1 MRPDLESA
9 RINVDGKVLTVRDAR
24 AQIAQLECETAQL
37 VLYRE
42 WCQIRIDAAEACEQ
56 WMLHGTKN
64 GWVIERNTTSR
75 AHHLLEALARVG
87 TNGDPKITYAELRRT
102 SVHKLAIARFAQA
115 AGDSRE
121 LATDPSIQS
130 ADLLAA
136 QVFVLQHDWSAAL
149 GSAIDAPVET
159 IALPAPSCLF
169 EFQVNGRWVL
179 LHATQR
185 DGEDPKYGV
194 FIHHAGVWFDWGHT
208 DTEQMVSGDRS
219 LGRALWLQVVA
230 VCIVLDSEVAERTVV
245 RADAALQKARARAGR
260 PPIRPYYV
268 VDLSRRRR
276 TTNEN
281 ARTQSTDRHVRLHF
295 RRGHWR
301 HYDGFKTWIRWTL
314 VGDPDLG
321 FVDKHYRL

>member
-1 MRPDLESA
+1 M
-9 RINVDGKVLTVRDAR
+9 LTVREAR
-24 AQIAQLECETAQL
+24 AQIAQLESEAAHHKF
-37 VLYRE
+37 YRD
-42 WCQIRIDAAEACEQ
+42 WCQVRIDAADACEK
-56 WMLHGTKN
+56 WMLHGTEN

-87 TNGDPKITYAELRRT
+87 DDGDPKITYAELRRA
-102 SVHKLAIARFAQA
+102 SVHKLAIARFKQT
-115 AGDSRE
+115 AGDVSE

-130 ADLLAA
+130 ADLMAA

-149 GSAIDAPVET
+149 GSAIDAPTES

-179 LHATQR
+179 LHATQSE
-185 DGEDPKYGV
+185 GENPKYAI
-194 FIHHAGVWFDWGHT
+194 FLHHEGVWFDWGKL
-208 DTEQMVSGDRS
+208 DIEQLRSGGDRS
-219 LGRALWLQVVA
+219 LGLAVWRQVVA
-230 VCIVLDSEVAERTVV
+230 VCIVLDSEIAERVVV
-245 RADAALQKARARAGR
+245 RADTALQKARARAGR